1 MKDVKL
7 LMLERKE
14 YFISFIKN
22 CDCISFVNEFLE
34 PVIYNKPLNFPLP
47 FVTEPAY
54 QCLLEG
60 YELLDIPELIRYR
73 NKYTEYLLNHYSD
86 CVRVKN
92 KNQSLFLLLTAFSL
106 IKPTNRKVNILTNNF
121 CKGHLRNK
129 LYENIS
135 LHEYLLSVLC
145 NSHQIDE
152 LIVRDYLID
161 KFDESGNL
169 NPTIALR
176 FLFKHYFIE
185 EYWIYFRK
193 TLQSQIVNREFYLVD
208 SLFEYCINNADYK
221 IMFDWVNLHIG
232 ENGVTHKVF
241 EAINFRL
248 AQRNIDFNKQKY
260 AQLTKLMLNLN
271 KPAPTLFLVQL
282 IKCFSTEIELCN
294 KASGEHYQLEE
305 STLTIFNILSSF
317 IFPDVD
323 SDPKFYYVID
333 ESENKKHARFTLNE
347 LYILHHKPELEDIAL
362 SYDIPALSDLFFTKL
377 DVLELRLLY
386 ILQNV
391 RFDSQE
397 LIQHKTVEPRRALSQ
412 TTFTGDQK

>member
-208 SLFEYCINNADYK
+208 SLFEYCIN
-221 IMFDWVNLHIG
+221 
-232 ENGVTHKVF
+232 
-241 EAINFRL
+241 
-248 AQRNIDFNKQKY
+248 
-260 AQLTKLMLNLN
+260 